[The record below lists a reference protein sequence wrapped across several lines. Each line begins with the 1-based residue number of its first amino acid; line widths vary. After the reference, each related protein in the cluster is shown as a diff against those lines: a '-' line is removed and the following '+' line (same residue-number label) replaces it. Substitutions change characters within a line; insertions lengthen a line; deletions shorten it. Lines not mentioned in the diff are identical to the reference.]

1 MFEKK
6 RGKRFLASVM
16 ALVMLLS
23 LAPVSA
29 LAAKDNSECTTED
42 TLEIQN
48 VETYYELSGESNN
61 DFTEARYIWEKDNTV
76 YLAFTVSNG
85 NGNGAGNSKP
95 IQSATA
101 SEKSLNVDHTLYK
114 HLKFGSKDSILAE
127 GKNKQDTR
135 WQIATCTGSIQ
146 NLLNTGNTLT
156 ISTYQNQG
164 NGYNLDRVKYTVEDY
179 TVPGGPGE
187 SGGTPGGSD
196 GDGNQQ
202 GTADNVK
209 VTYNANL
216 DGADTDYTVPAEI
229 SVEKNKEATISKWTK
244 NSAEVDDATVTA
256 TKDGKTYAF
265 KGWSTTPSEPA
276 EDSILHALGTLQ
288 VTENT
293 TLYAIWEK
301 KEDTTPVDPPP
312 QPL

>member
-61 DFTEARYIWEKDNTV
+61 NFTEARYIWEKDNTV

-114 HLKFGSKDSILAE
+114 YLKFGSKDSILAE

-135 WQIATCTGSIQ
+135 WQIATCTGAIQ

-187 SGGTPGGSD
+187 SGGTLGGSD
-196 GDGNQQ
+196 GGGDQQ
-202 GTADNVK
+202 EAKERLYIAIIKGDP
-209 VTYNANL
+209 ANL
-216 DGADTDYTVPAEI
+216 TLPQEPGFSTDYGYYFVQNNQDTYSLTEWSDEGPVFSNNAGSYVNVSAFDAAEKI
-229 SVEKNKEATISKWTK
+229 TRTNDHEG
-244 NSAEVDDATVTA
+244 TVT
-256 TKDGKTYAF
+256 GIF
-265 KGWSTTPSEPA
+265 A
-276 EDSILHALGTLQ
+276 EDGINL
-288 VTENT
+288 T
-293 TLYAIWEK
+293 TYFSPQSVK
-301 KEDTTPVDPPP
+301 KISLEPI
-312 QPL
+312 